1 MKKTIISRLLHSQS
15 PPFLKPHYYRDRSLF
30 AARNGRFL
38 STGSEKVDGSSKLE
52 EAESV
57 EFTPPKEKL
66 LVLGGNGFVGSHICI
81 EALAH
86 GLDVSSLSR
95 SGKSSLHDPW
105 ANDIV
110 WHQGDLLSPDSLG
123 NALNGVTSVIS
134 CVGGF
139 GSNSYMYDI
148 NGTANIN
155 AIRAASEQGFVVW
168 GVRMKGKGKGIGGG
182 KLVLLLSGCAGG
194 ERRVYELRVNK
205 YCWTPNCSWMSSGVK
220 RFVYIS
226 AADFG
231 LVNYLLKGYYAGK
244 RSTETELLDK
254 FLHGGVILRPGFIH
268 GTRRVGSLHLPLSI
282 IGAPLEMVLRHAKLL
297 TQLPLIGPLFI
308 PPVKV
313 TSVAKVAVRAA
324 VDPAFPSGV
333 VDVYGI
339 LQHSQRNAA

>member
-1 MKKTIISRLLHSQS
+1 MKTIISRLLHSQS
-15 PPFLKPHYYRDRSLF
+15 PPFLKPHCYRDSSLF
-30 AARNGRFL
+30 AARIGRFL

-52 EAESV
+52 EAERE
-57 EFTPPKEKL
+57 EFTPPREKL

-81 EALAH
+81 EALAY
-86 GLDVSSLSR
+86 GLNVSSLSR

-155 AIRAASEQGFVVW
+155 AIRVASEQ
-168 GVRMKGKGKGIGGG
+168 
-182 KLVLLLSGCAGG
+182 
-194 ERRVYELRVNK
+194 
-205 YCWTPNCSWMSSGVK
+205 GVK

-231 LVNYLLKGYYAGK
+231 LVNYLLKGYFAGK

-254 FLHGGVILRPGFIH
+254 FQHGGAILRPGFIH
-268 GTRRVGSLHLPLSI
+268 GTRRVGSVHIPLSI
-282 IGAPLEMVLRHAKLL
+282 IGAPLEMVLQHAKPL
-297 TQLPLIGPLFI
+297 TRLPLIGPLFI
-308 PPVKV
+308 PPVNV

-339 LQHSQRNAA
+339 RQYSQQNPA

>member
-1 MKKTIISRLLHSQS
+1 MKTIISRLLHSQS
-15 PPFLKPHYYRDRSLF
+15 PPFLKPHCYRDSSLF
-30 AARNGRFL
+30 AARIGRFL

-52 EAESV
+52 EAERE
-57 EFTPPKEKL
+57 EFTPPREKL

-86 GLDVSSLSR
+86 GLNVSSLSR

-155 AIRAASEQGFVVW
+155 AIRVASEQ
-168 GVRMKGKGKGIGGG
+168 
-182 KLVLLLSGCAGG
+182 
-194 ERRVYELRVNK
+194 
-205 YCWTPNCSWMSSGVK
+205 GVK

-231 LVNYLLKGYYAGK
+231 LVNYLLKGYFAGK

-254 FLHGGVILRPGFIH
+254 FQHGGAILRPGFIH
-268 GTRRVGSLHLPLSI
+268 GTRRVGSVHIPLSI
-282 IGAPLEMVLRHAKLL
+282 IGAPLEMVLQHAKPL
-297 TQLPLIGPLFI
+297 TRLPLIGPLFI
-308 PPVKV
+308 PPVNV

-339 LQHSQRNAA
+339 RQYSQQNPA

>member
-15 PPFLKPHYYRDRSLF
+15 PPFLKPHCYRDSSLF
-30 AARNGRFL
+30 AARIGRFL

-52 EAESV
+52 EAERE
-57 EFTPPKEKL
+57 EFTPPREKL

-86 GLDVSSLSR
+86 GLNVSSLSR

-155 AIRAASEQGFVVW
+155 AIRVASEQ
-168 GVRMKGKGKGIGGG
+168 
-182 KLVLLLSGCAGG
+182 
-194 ERRVYELRVNK
+194 
-205 YCWTPNCSWMSSGVK
+205 GVK

-231 LVNYLLKGYYAGK
+231 LVNYLLKGYFAGK

-254 FLHGGVILRPGFIH
+254 FQHGGAILRPGFIH
-268 GTRRVGSLHLPLSI
+268 GTRRVGSVHIPLSI
-282 IGAPLEMVLRHAKLL
+282 IGAPLEMVLQHAKPL
-297 TQLPLIGPLFI
+297 TRLPLIGPLFI
-308 PPVKV
+308 PPVNV

-339 LQHSQRNAA
+339 RQYSQQNPA

>member
-15 PPFLKPHYYRDRSLF
+15 PPFLKPHCYRDSSLF
-30 AARNGRFL
+30 AARIGRFL

-52 EAESV
+52 EAERE
-57 EFTPPKEKL
+57 EFTPPREKL

-86 GLDVSSLSR
+86 GLNVSSLSR

-155 AIRAASEQGFVVW
+155 AIRAASEQG
-168 GVRMKGKGKGIGGG
+168 
-182 KLVLLLSGCAGG
+182 
-194 ERRVYELRVNK
+194 
-205 YCWTPNCSWMSSGVK
+205 VK

-231 LVNYLLKGYYAGK
+231 LVNYLLKGYFAGK

-254 FLHGGVILRPGFIH
+254 FQHGGAILRPGFIH
-268 GTRRVGSLHLPLSI
+268 GTRRVGSVHIPLSI
-282 IGAPLEMVLRHAKLL
+282 IGAPLEMVLQHAKPL
-297 TQLPLIGPLFI
+297 TRLPLIGPLFI
-308 PPVKV
+308 PPVNV

-339 LQHSQRNAA
+339 RQYSQQNPA

>member
-1 MKKTIISRLLHSQS
+1 MKKAIISRLLHSQS
-15 PPFLKPHYYRDRSLF
+15 PPFLKPNYYRDRSLF

-52 EAESV
+52 EAERV

-123 NALNGVTSVIS
+123 NAMNGVTSVIS

-155 AIRAASEQGFVVW
+155 AIRAASEQ
-168 GVRMKGKGKGIGGG
+168 
-182 KLVLLLSGCAGG
+182 
-194 ERRVYELRVNK
+194 
-205 YCWTPNCSWMSSGVK
+205 
-220 RFVYIS
+220 
-226 AADFG
+226 
-231 LVNYLLKGYYAGK
+231 
-244 RSTETELLDK
+244 
-254 FLHGGVILRPGFIH
+254 
-268 GTRRVGSLHLPLSI
+268 
-282 IGAPLEMVLRHAKLL
+282 
-297 TQLPLIGPLFI
+297 
-308 PPVKV
+308 
-313 TSVAKVAVRAA
+313 
-324 VDPAFPSGV
+324 
-333 VDVYGI
+333 
-339 LQHSQRNAA
+339 

>member
-15 PPFLKPHYYRDRSLF
+15 PPFLKPHCYRDSSLF
-30 AARNGRFL
+30 AARIGRFL

-52 EAESV
+52 EAERE
-57 EFTPPKEKL
+57 EFTPPREKL

-81 EALAH
+81 EALAY
-86 GLDVSSLSR
+86 GLNVSSLSR

-155 AIRAASEQGFVVW
+155 AIRVASEQ
-168 GVRMKGKGKGIGGG
+168 
-182 KLVLLLSGCAGG
+182 
-194 ERRVYELRVNK
+194 
-205 YCWTPNCSWMSSGVK
+205 GVK

-231 LVNYLLKGYYAGK
+231 LVNYLLKGYFAGK

-254 FLHGGVILRPGFIH
+254 FQHGGAILRPGFIH
-268 GTRRVGSLHLPLSI
+268 GTRRVGSVHLPLSV
-282 IGAPLEMVLRHAKLL
+282 IGAPLEMVLRHAKPL
-297 TQLPLIGPLFI
+297 TRLPLIGPLFI
-308 PPVKV
+308 PPVNV

-339 LQHSQRNAA
+339 RQYSQQNPA

>member
-1 MKKTIISRLLHSQS
+1 MKKAIISRLLHSQS

-52 EAESV
+52 EAERV

-105 ANDIV
+105 ANEVV

-123 NALNGVTSVIS
+123 NALNGVNSVIS

-155 AIRAASEQGFVVW
+155 AIRAASEQ
-168 GVRMKGKGKGIGGG
+168 
-182 KLVLLLSGCAGG
+182 
-194 ERRVYELRVNK
+194 
-205 YCWTPNCSWMSSGVK
+205 GVK

-282 IGAPLEMVLRHAKLL
+282 IGAPLEMVLRHAKML
-297 TQLPLIGPLFI
+297 THLPLIGPLLI
-308 PPVKV
+308 PPVNV

-339 LQHSQRNAA
+339 LQHSQRNPA

>member
-15 PPFLKPHYYRDRSLF
+15 PPFLKPHCYRDSSLF
-30 AARNGRFL
+30 AARIGRFL

-52 EAESV
+52 EAERE
-57 EFTPPKEKL
+57 EFTPPREKL

-86 GLDVSSLSR
+86 GLNVSSLSR

-155 AIRAASEQGFVVW
+155 AIRAASEQG
-168 GVRMKGKGKGIGGG
+168 
-182 KLVLLLSGCAGG
+182 
-194 ERRVYELRVNK
+194 
-205 YCWTPNCSWMSSGVK
+205 VK

-231 LVNYLLKGYYAGK
+231 LVNYLLKGYFAGK

-254 FLHGGVILRPGFIH
+254 FQHGGAILRPGFIH
-268 GTRRVGSLHLPLSI
+268 GTRRVGSVRLPLSI
-282 IGAPLEMVLRHAKLL
+282 IGAPLEMVLQHAKPL
-297 TQLPLIGPLFI
+297 TRLPLIGPLFI
-308 PPVKV
+308 PPVNV

-339 LQHSQRNAA
+339 RQYSQQNPA